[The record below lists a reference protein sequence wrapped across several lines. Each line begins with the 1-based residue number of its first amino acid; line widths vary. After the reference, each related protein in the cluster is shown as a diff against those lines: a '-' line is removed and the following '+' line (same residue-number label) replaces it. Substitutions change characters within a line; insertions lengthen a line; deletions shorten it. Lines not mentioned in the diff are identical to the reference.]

1 LRHSTPAVPLS
12 VFSFD
17 TLKVR
22 VVTVEGTPW
31 FVAADVCR
39 ALAFVIQPN
48 GQPNVTV
55 ACRTLDGAEK
65 GMYPIQT
72 PGGSQNLRCVSES
85 GLYKLIMRSD
95 KPEAK
100 RFQD

>member
-1 LRHSTPAVPLS
+1 M
-12 VFSFD
+12 
-17 TLKVR
+17 TL
-22 VVTVEGTPW
+22 EENPW

-55 ACRTLDGAEK
+55 ACRTLDSEEK
-65 GMYPIQT
+65 GMYPIYT
-72 PGGSQNLRCVSES
+72 IGGHQNRRCVSES
-85 GLYKLIMRSD
+85 GLYKLTMRSD
-95 KPEAK
+95 KPEAG